1 MTPAGIFSF
10 SSLRRKKKKKE
21 GGWGWGWGKD
31 VISCTRA
38 AASAC
43 DERVSEAT
51 GPHQNNV
58 SSDCGI
64 KITSGLF
71 REFKKKKERKRKK
84 ATDESILEL
93 INA

>member
-1 MTPAGIFSF
+1 MTLAGIFSF
-10 SSLRRKKKKKE
+10 SSLREE
-21 GGWGWGWGKD
+21 GGGCKD
-31 VISCTRA
+31 VISRTRA
-38 AASAC
+38 AALAC

-51 GPHQNNV
+51 GPHQNNI
-58 SSDCGI
+58 STDCGI

-71 REFKKKKERKRKK
+71 HELKKKKK